1 MADRENAMAELIEH
15 VSDTA
20 FWVAYYR
27 WVETQRPNAL
37 FQDPLSIKLVGDRG
51 ARLAKH
57 MGIERAMAWSMALR
71 TWIIDR
77 YIAERIAAGC
87 DGFINLGAGLDT
99 RPYRLD
105 LPRDFQWIEVDFPH
119 VVDYKNDALKD
130 ETPVCHLRRIA
141 CDLSDATARQA
152 LLAELN
158 AFGRNLCVLTEGVVP
173 YLSNEDVAAL
183 ARDLDAQPHITH
195 WITDYFSPF
204 FLKMS
209 GRGKLR
215 KRLAQNAPFRFD
227 PGPDIGDWPAFF
239 AKNGWTIGDMRFT
252 GDEGLKI
259 GRGLPAGWL
268 GRFMMQFASEA
279 RLRPFKRMNGFALLR
294 KGQEVAEL

>member
-1 MADRENAMAELIEH
+1 MAELIEH

-27 WVETQRPNAL
+27 WIETQRPDAL
-37 FQDPLSIKLVGDRG
+37 FKDPLSIKLVGDRG
-51 ARLAKH
+51 AKLAKH

-77 YIAERIAAGC
+77 YIADQVAGGC

-105 LPRDFQWIEVDFPH
+105 LPKEFLWIEVDFQH
-119 VVDYKNDALKD
+119 VVDYKTDVLKD
-130 ETPVCHLRRIA
+130 DTPVCRLRRIS
-141 CDLSDATARQA
+141 CDLSDDTKRGA
-152 LLAELN
+152 LLTELN
-158 AFGRNLCVLTEGVVP
+158 GTGRRLCVLTEGVVP
-173 YLSNEDVAAL
+173 YLTNEAVAAL
-183 ARDLDAQPHITH
+183 ARELHQQDHIIH

-204 FLKMS
+204 FQKLSM
-209 GRGKLR
+209 RGKIR

-227 PGPDIGDWPAFF
+227 PGPAPDDWPSFF
-239 AKNGWTIGDMRFT
+239 AQTGWEIEKMRFS
-252 GDEGLKI
+252 GDEGTKI

-268 GRFMMQFASEA
+268 GQLLMPFAPEA
-279 RLRPFKRMNGFALLR
+279 KLRPFKRLNGFALLR
-294 KGQEVAEL
+294 KGSDVISLENL

>member
-1 MADRENAMAELIEH
+1 MAELIEH

-27 WVETQRPNAL
+27 WIETQRPDAL
-37 FQDPLSIKLVGDRG
+37 FKDPLSIKLVGDRG
-51 ARLAKH
+51 AKLAKH

-77 YIAERIAAGC
+77 YIAEQVADGC

-105 LPRDFQWIEVDFPH
+105 LPKNFQWIEVDFQH

-130 ETPVCHLRRIA
+130 DAPVCRLQRIA
-141 CDLSDATARQA
+141 CDLSDDAARGA

-158 AFGRNLCVLTEGVVP
+158 SLGRHLCVLTEGVVP
-173 YLSNEDVAAL
+173 YLTNDAVTAL
-183 ARDLDAQPHITH
+183 ARDLHHQGHITH

-204 FLKMS
+204 FQRMS
-209 GRGKLR
+209 KRGRIK

-227 PGPDIGDWPAFF
+227 PGSKPDDWSSFF
-239 AKNGWTIGDMRFT
+239 ARTGWEIEEMRFS
-252 GDEGLKI
+252 GDEGAKI

-268 GRFMMQFASEA
+268 GRLLMPLASEA
-279 RLRPFKRMNGFALLR
+279 KLRPFKRLNGFALLK
-294 KGQEVAEL
+294 KGTDVISLEKL